1 MPSAVGYQPTLA
13 TEMGG
18 LQERI
23 TSTTSGSITSIQ
35 AVYVPADDLTDP
47 APATTFSHLDATT
60 VLSRN
65 LAAKGIYP
73 AVDPLDSTS
82 TMLQVNIVG
91 QEHYGTAQRV
101 KETLQRY
108 KELQDII
115 AILGLDELSE
125 EDRLVVAR
133 ARKVER
139 FLSQPFF
146 VAENNL
152 PTEKLSISLIDFKTN
167 SSENYQGNIG
177 RFPASV
183 VKLFW
188 LVALYGYVNYHQ
200 GDIGEY
206 TIEIQEMIGKSDNEE
221 SSNIV
226 DAITGAKSNHKNM
239 SQSDYQEWLKK
250 RNLLNQYFV
259 DAGYNGI
266 NINQKTY
273 PIPSKKMFKP
283 QGADLKMRGNDPKNP
298 IRNKITT
305 EQAARLM
312 YEIITGQA
320 ISPESS
326 QEMRY
331 YLNRINMMQDG
342 SWKNIDPNQGQ
353 GHFNPIKGFFGEYF
367 ANSDPKNI
375 QEFAS
380 KAGWTSDSRSEV
392 AYINDGQ
399 VAYILAVFTQ
409 DAAYAQNW
417 QIFPKISELVYQK
430 MQQMDSKY
438 NTP

>member
-1 MPSAVGYQPTLA
+1 MKNNSDNKKTETSNYNYEYHTGISDIKFLFISSLVAMTFAVVGFLIFNQSQKTTNVIDDKPSISYRKSPESIINKTPDIPTMK
-13 TEMGG
+13 TP
-18 LQERI
+18 I
-23 TSTTSGSITSIQ
+23 TSQTELNNQQIALPSLPIPDNNNRINFQKTFIYTPDRPPNFKRNDQLQSIIKN
-35 AVYVPADDLTDP
+35 VTD
-47 APATTFSHLDATT
+47 
-60 VLSRN
+60 
-65 LAAKGIYP
+65 Y
-73 AVDPLDSTS
+73 
-82 TMLQVNIVG
+82 
-91 QEHYGTAQRV
+91 
-101 KETLQRY
+101 
-108 KELQDII
+108 
-115 AILGLDELSE
+115 
-125 EDRLVVAR
+125 
-133 ARKVER
+133 
-139 FLSQPFF
+139 